1 MKRSQGLLFVAIVC
15 LGFAFTTPSKADL
28 IFTAVGEM
36 QGWDFGYTNR
46 QPATF
51 VFTLT
56 ENMVSGYVN
65 VENYYWTQFVD
76 NSDPALYSS
85 VTGTGLV
92 VSSAPSF
99 GSTANGGISF
109 GQKYF
114 QLVAKISALGP
125 DGVNPITSVS
135 LTAWSSA
142 FNLVTP
148 VTEPVPTTYNYLK
161 SLAGTYSAA
170 QLDDFML
177 SVAGPNSKEDQLR
190 YSPFLLT
197 IVDTNDPD
205 PGPAPVPEPSTWAS
219 AAMLLGTA
227 GVVRWRKWRCTL

>member
-1 MKRSQGLLFVAIVC
+1 MKRSYGLLFVAIVC
-15 LGFAFTTPSKADL
+15 LGFAFTTASKADL

-36 QGWDFGYTNR
+36 EGWDFGYTNR

-56 ENMVSGYVN
+56 ENTVFGVVSGD
-65 VENYYWTQFVD
+65 NYYWTQFAD
-76 NSDPALYSS
+76 DSDPPLYSS

-99 GSTANGGISF
+99 GSTANGGLNF
-109 GQKYF
+109 GEKYF
-114 QLVAKISALGP
+114 QLVAKIQALGP

-142 FNLVTP
+142 FNIVTP

-170 QLDDFML
+170 QLDDFTL
-177 SVAGPNSKEDQLR
+177 SVAGPNFKEDQLR
-190 YSPFLLT
+190 YSPFSLT
-197 IVDTNDPD
+197 IVDTG
-205 PGPAPVPEPSTWAS
+205 GPSPVPEPATWA
-219 AAMLLGTA
+219 AAALLVGGA
-227 GVVRWRKWRCTL
+227 GFVRWRQSRKA